1 MPHRSPDGF
10 AVRLAHSSSVRWF
23 ACLFA
28 ALACA
33 TGPRRTEID
42 FGSPWHMAVGDS
54 ARAVGTVVQGSP
66 NCSDYKY
73 NSFDHPDRFTWTSSD
88 PAVVSVDSLGWLRA
102 LAPGSARVEVIA
114 EGRAA
119 PVSVFVADRAAAA
132 EARGAR

>member
-1 MPHRSPDGF
+1 MPHRSLDGSAARSGRF
-10 AVRLAHSSSVRWF
+10 SSVRWF
-23 ACLFA
+23 ASLLL

-33 TGPRRTEID
+33 TGPRSTEID

-73 NSFDHPDRFTWTSSD
+73 NSFEHPDRFTWTTSN
-88 PAVVSVDSLGWLRA
+88 PAVVTVDSLGWLRA
-102 LAPGSARVEVIA
+102 RAPGSATVKVIA

-119 PVSVFVADRAAAA
+119 PVSVFVDDRATR
-132 EARGAR
+132 RGSP